1 MVVQLFPEEA
11 VQVDTLITGSGLEPA
26 RVLEVLLGL
35 ELKGVVTQLPGMYF
49 TATRGK

>member
-1 MVVQLFPEEA
+1 MWIPSLLA
-11 VQVDTLITGSGLEPA
+11 VDLSPA